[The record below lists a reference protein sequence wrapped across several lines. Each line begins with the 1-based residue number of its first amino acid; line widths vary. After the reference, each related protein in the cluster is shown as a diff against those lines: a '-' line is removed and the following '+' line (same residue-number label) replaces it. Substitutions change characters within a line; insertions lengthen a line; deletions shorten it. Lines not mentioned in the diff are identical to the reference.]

1 MIEAATMTHSH
12 DTAPTT
18 GAPMSSERGPG
29 GILTRIAARA
39 RRFRGENGG
48 VAAIEFAFVAPVLL
62 VLYFMTME
70 VSQGLEVNKKTSRI
84 AIIVGDLLTQQQSID
99 KSGIDAIMKIGE
111 AVVQPYNR
119 TSPTVYATGIFITNE
134 ATPKARVVWS
144 RKLVNG
150 AASNHLA
157 KDSLTSV
164 PAKLMIPNTFLVRS
178 EARLDY
184 KPVLVWSAEG
194 KDHMGFSSAFDDIDM
209 YQAYHLRPRM
219 SQQVTC
225 SDC

>member
-1 MIEAATMTHSH
+1 MTHRD
-12 DTAPTT
+12 DTAPQA
-18 GAPMSSERGPG
+18 GASLPRTARPG
-29 GILTRIAARA
+29 GILTRIAAGV
-39 RRFRGENGG
+39 RRFRGETGG

-70 VSQGLEVNKKTSRI
+70 VSQGLEVSKKTSRI
-84 AIIVGDLLTQQQSID
+84 AIIVGDLLTQQQTID

-119 TSPTVYATGIFITNE
+119 TSPTVYATGIYITND
-134 ATPKARVVWS
+134 ATPKARVAWS

-150 AASNHLA
+150 AASNYLV
-157 KDSLTSV
+157 KDALTTV
-164 PAKLMIPNTFLVRS
+164 PAKLMIPNTFLVRA
-178 EARLDY
+178 EANLEY

-194 KDHMGFSSAFDDIDM
+194 KEQMGFSAAFDDIDM

-225 SDC
+225 TDC